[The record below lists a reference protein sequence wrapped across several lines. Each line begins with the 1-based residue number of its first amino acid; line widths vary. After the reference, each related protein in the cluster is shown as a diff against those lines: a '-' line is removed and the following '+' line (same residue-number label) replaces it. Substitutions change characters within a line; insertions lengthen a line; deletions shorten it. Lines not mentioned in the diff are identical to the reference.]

1 VGGVVAFFLRYHP
14 FKAHTTLAC
23 PHFVATTEGW
33 RRALRCT
40 QSMNSQMSSTVKI
53 EYLQD
58 IELTES
64 GRSTVSSVSGSQ
76 VPSFHGVS
84 IGNSDHYV
92 SNGVVENDL
101 QQRDTIERLPTF
113 ERITIALLDEVDDGK
128 TGNKQ
133 AGVKGKRIV
142 NVAKLGAQDRHM
154 LIEKLIKHIENDN
167 LQLLQKLRER
177 LDQ

>member
-1 VGGVVAFFLRYHP
+1 M
-14 FKAHTTLAC
+14 
-23 PHFVATTEGW
+23 ATTEGW
-33 RRALRCT
+33 SIAVYP
-40 QSMNSQMSSTVKI
+40 SMNSQMSSTVKI

-64 GRSTVSSVSGSQ
+64 GRSTVSSASGSQ

-113 ERITIALLDEVDDGK
+113 ERITTALLDEVDDGK

-133 AGVKGKRIV
+133 ADVKGKRIV